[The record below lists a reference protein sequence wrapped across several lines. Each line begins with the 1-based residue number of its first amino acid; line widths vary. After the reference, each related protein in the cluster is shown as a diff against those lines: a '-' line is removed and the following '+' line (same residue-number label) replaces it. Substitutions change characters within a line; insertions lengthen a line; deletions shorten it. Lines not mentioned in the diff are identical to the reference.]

1 MNWKRFLLGR
11 AAALVGMLFAVTF
24 IVFSLLFLAPGD
36 PAVFLLGGGTT
47 VNRDAIETVR
57 AAHGLDLPLW
67 EQYFRWLGHALTG
80 DLGYSYQ
87 TRESVTGAILG
98 RLPASILLIAIAA
111 VFTIVGGVL
120 LGIVS
125 VLLQGHRLSGIVNG
139 LITFGAG
146 VPAFVS
152 ATLLVSLFA
161 VNLGW
166 FPASGAGTGLLGM
179 TYHALLP
186 AAALSFGY
194 IPTIARVSASA
205 MMDLARSSHVDV
217 AMSRG
222 LSKGGILKRHVI
234 RNALWPMVNISG
246 VQLIILTMVT
256 VYVETIFALPGLG
269 KLLIDAVLRK
279 DFPVVQGVI
288 LLFVCFFVLVN
299 SVVDALRPVV
309 EPTSRV
315 ENRRE

>member
-1 MNWKRFLLGR
+1 MSWRRFLLGR
-11 AAALVGMLFAVTF
+11 AVALVGMLFAATF
-24 IVFSLLFLAPGD
+24 IVFGLLFLAPGD

-47 VNRDAIETVR
+47 VNLGAIETVR
-57 AAHGLDLPLW
+57 AAHGLDLPVW

-98 RLPASILLIAIAA
+98 RLPTSIMLVALAA

-125 VLLQGHRLSGIVNG
+125 VLVQGHRLAGIVTG

-166 FPASGAGTGLLGM
+166 FPASGVGTGFLGM
-179 TYHALLP
+179 TYHLLLP

-194 IPTIARVSASA
+194 VPTIARVSASA
-205 MMDLARSSHVDV
+205 MMDLAKSAHVDV

-222 LSKGGILKRHVI
+222 LSKGGILRRHIV
-234 RNALWPMVNISG
+234 RNAMWPIVNLSG

-256 VYVETIFALPGLG
+256 VYVETIFAIPGLG

-279 DFPVVQGVI
+279 DFPVVQGII
-288 LLFVCFFVLVN
+288 LIFVCFFVFVN
-299 SVVDALRPVV
+299 SVVDALRPVI

-315 ENRRE
+315 ESRRD